1 MRRTMLA
8 LALLCAPPAFAAE
21 GVVACGEFKS
31 AWAGALA
38 KLDLGRPPGYGAPNQ
53 AGTEAFQGLAGLE
66 GSATCRDGILGR
78 FELRGTDEG
87 RFARAAASVLLGL
100 DRDMSQENAASMV
113 AALRTEAK
121 AKPATSSW
129 GPYDLTLTAP
139 KPGAAEELI
148 LDLPEN

>member
-1 MRRTMLA
+1 MRRTLLVFAILFGSPA
-8 LALLCAPPAFAAE
+8 LAAE
-21 GVVACGEFKS
+21 GVVGCAEFKS

-38 KLDLGRPPGYGAPNQ
+38 KLDLGRPPSYGAPNQ
-53 AGTEAFQGLAGLE
+53 EGAEPLQGLAGFE
-66 GSATCRDGILGR
+66 GSAVCRDGVLGR
-78 FELRGTDEG
+78 FELRGADEA
-87 RFARAAASVLLGL
+87 RFARAAAAVLLGL
-100 DRDMSQENAASMV
+100 DRDMSPENAATMI

-139 KPGAAEELI
+139 TPGVAEELI